1 MAKGGFHMELTYP
14 KHPAPIENNQSE
26 KNRYYSSQGV
36 ELELG
41 MIMIFMGLLGLMRP
55 EFLGLA
61 LTVVHCFI
69 LVFTGITAVWSGL
82 TMERRRVFYVAL
94 GLGLF
99 YLLNAILGYFL
110 GVEGPLGVDLVSDEK
125 IHKVAPGFLQLSA
138 SDHLMHLILSVGF
151 FVVAYNAR
159 KKTKNINLQRTK
171 WKIYLTYLS
180 AMMALLFLVMVISHY
195 ITKIE

>member
-1 MAKGGFHMELTYP
+1 MELTYP

-26 KNRYYSSQGV
+26 KNRYDSSQGV

-41 MIMIFMGLLGLMRP
+41 MIMIFLGLLGLFRP
-55 EFLGLA
+55 GVMGLS
-61 LTVVHCFI
+61 LTIVHCFI
-69 LVFTGITAVWSGL
+69 LVFTGTTAVWSGL
-82 TMERRRVFYVAL
+82 TMERGRVFYVAL

-99 YLLNAILGYFL
+99 YLLNAFLGYL
-110 GVEGPLGVDLVSDEK
+110 LGVDGTPGVDLLSDEK
-125 IHKVAPGFLQLSA
+125 IQKVAPGFLQLSA
-138 SDHLMHLILSVGF
+138 SDHLMHLIFSVGF

-180 AMMALLFLVMVISHY
+180 TMMALLFLVMVISHY
-195 ITKIE
+195 ITKTD

>member
-1 MAKGGFHMELTYP
+1 MELTYP

-26 KNRYYSSQGV
+26 KNRYDSSQGV

-41 MIMIFMGLLGLMRP
+41 MIMIFLGLLGLFRP
-55 EFLGLA
+55 GFMGLS
-61 LTVVHCFI
+61 LTIVHCFI

-99 YLLNAILGYFL
+99 YLLNAFLGYLF
-110 GVEGPLGVDLVSDEK
+110 GVEGPPGVDLVSDEK
-125 IHKVAPGFLQLSA
+125 IQKVAPGFLQLSA
-138 SDHLMHLILSVGF
+138 SDHLMHLIFSVGF

-159 KKTKNINLQRTK
+159 KKTQNISLQRTK
-171 WKIYLTYLS
+171 WRIYLTYLS
-180 AMMALLFLVMVISHY
+180 SMMALLFLVLVISHY
-195 ITKIE
+195 ITKAE